1 MKIIDI
7 LKFVALILITICII
21 GCQTYTTQIDE
32 VTYYDL
38 RGKGINIRKLPLKL
52 ANYQLDTCNLLIIN
66 DLDQ

>member
-1 MKIIDI
+1 MKMIDI

-21 GCQTYTTQIDE
+21 GCQTYTTQIDQ

-38 RGKGINIRKLPLKL
+38 SGKAINIRKLPLKL
-52 ANYQLDTCNLLIIN
+52 TNYQLDTCNLLIIN